1 MRRVAPRLALVMV
14 VLSTGCAEPPNK
26 EINQA
31 QGAIDAARAA
41 GADRF
46 ASAEFI
52 AATDAL
58 KRSEE
63 AVTAGDYRQALS
75 HAIDSRERAQSAAK
89 MAVEG
94 RANARGQGERAIQEV
109 ATLLSR
115 AETELK
121 DPDVARTNTRTLRAP
136 RATVATAH
144 KRLQEARAALA
155 REDYEA
161 VNTALGNTAAEL
173 QAALSTIDTT
183 ASPGG
188 TRRKR

>member
-1 MRRVAPRLALVMV
+1 MRRVARRLALVMV

-46 ASAEFI
+46 ASAEFT

-63 AVTAGDYRQALS
+63 AVTAGDYRQALN

-94 RANARGQGERAIQEV
+94 RVNARGQAERAVQEV

-121 DPDVARTNTRTLRAP
+121 DPDVARTNSRTLRAP
-136 RATVATAH
+136 RATIATAQ
-144 KRLQEARAALA
+144 KRLQEARSALA
-155 REDYEA
+155 REDYEG

-173 QAALSTIDTT
+173 QAALTAIDTT
-183 ASPGG
+183 APPGS